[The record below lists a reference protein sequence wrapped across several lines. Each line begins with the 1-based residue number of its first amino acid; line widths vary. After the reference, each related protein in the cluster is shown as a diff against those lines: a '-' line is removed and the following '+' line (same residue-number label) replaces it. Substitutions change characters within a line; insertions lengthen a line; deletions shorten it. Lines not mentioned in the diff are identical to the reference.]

1 MKDSPRPYAVVD
13 LFAGPGGL
21 GEGFAE
27 CREARGKARFRTVL
41 SVENDRHAHQTLL
54 LRAFLRKFENG
65 FPEEYYRF
73 VNGQEPEPNWE
84 ELAPDKWREAADE
97 TRCLALGSTRA
108 TRFLEQR
115 IETIRNEWD
124 DRTILI
130 GGPPCQ
136 AYSVVGRTRNAA
148 VPNYDPQSDGRYRL
162 YQQYIDVLAK
172 LRPAVA
178 VMENVKGLLSA
189 TLGGDC
195 IFPLVLAGLR
205 YPRNDTTYRTYAL
218 CPRSRNESL
227 LDHGGNP
234 ADFVVRAEEHGVPQ
248 ARHRVFVVC
257 VRDDVA
263 NSLPNGLLPKLE
275 PQAGRVTVADII
287 GAMPRLRSMLSR
299 GDSPAAWLQA
309 AFEACKDTGTTV
321 PDMTPAEERK
331 YRSAMSGVLKA
342 LKAELPPTSGGAG
355 SVTIPQTCPEALR
368 DWILDERIQT
378 LPNNET
384 RSHMPADLARYLFA
398 TAFATACGRS
408 PKTRDFPPELAAKHR
423 NWSSGSFDDRFRV
436 QVSGS
441 PATTVTSHLAKD
453 GHYFIHPDPAQV
465 RSLTVREAA
474 RLQTF
479 PDNYFFRGPRTSQYV
494 QVGNAVPPFLA
505 RQIADSVWNVLEH
518 RDRRTQAEELTRSTD
533 RFGAREPV
541 PLAAAAAA
549 AR

>member
-1 MKDSPRPYAVVD
+1 MKDSLRPYAVVD

-27 CREARGKARFRTVL
+27 CHGPAGKARFRTVL

-73 VNGQEPEPNWE
+73 VNGQAPEPNWE

-136 AYSVVGRTRNAA
+136 AYSVVGRVRNAGE
-148 VPNYDPQSDGRYRL
+148 PNYEVRKDSRYKL
-162 YQQYIDVLAK
+162 YEQYIKVLAK
-172 LRPAVA
+172 LQPAVA

-189 TLGGDC
+189 SLNGVP
-195 IFPLVLAGLR
+195 IFPALLAELR
-205 YPRNDTTYRTYAL
+205 HALNTTRYRTYAL
-218 CPRSRNESL
+218 CPRSSNRSL
-227 LDHGGNP
+227 LDYTADP
-234 ADFVVRAEEHGVPQ
+234 VDFVVRAEEHGVPQ

-257 VRDDVA
+257 VRDDIA
-263 NSLPNGLLPKLE
+263 NSLPNGVLPGLE
-275 PQAGRVTVADII
+275 PQPGRVTVADII
-287 GAMPRLRSMLSR
+287 GAMPRLRSMLSS

-309 AFEACKDTGTTV
+309 VLEACKDTRPTV
-321 PDMTPAEERK
+321 PDMAPAEERR
-331 YRSAMSGVLKA
+331 YRSALSGVLKA
-342 LKAELPPTSGGAG
+342 LKAEMPPTSGGAG
-355 SVTIPQTCPEALR
+355 PVTIPQTCPEPLR
-368 DWILDERIQT
+368 DWILDERIQR

-408 PKTRDFPPELAAKHR
+408 PKTRDFPPKLAAKHR

-453 GHYFIHPDPAQV
+453 GHYFIHPDPTQV
-465 RSLTVREAA
+465 RSFTVREAA

-479 PDNYFFRGPRTSQYV
+479 QDNYFFRGPRTSQYV

-505 RQIADSVWNVLEH
+505 RQIADSVWNVLKH